1 MSSSDAFRIL
11 VATDLH
17 LGYEAKDA
25 ERKQDS
31 IRTFEEILQIA
42 TQQNVDFI
50 LLGGDMFHDNKPP
63 RWVEHE
69 TLRLLR
75 QYCLGDKPVQFEIL
89 SDQAENFGFCAF
101 PNVNYEDANLNV
113 SLPVFT
119 IHGNHDDPTGSENL
133 SIIDVLATSGLVNYF
148 GKVTDLTNVRLSPVL
163 LRKGRMLLALYGLGW
178 IRDERLH
185 RLFRESKVR
194 MLRPREWTDKWFNLL
209 VLHQNRAKH
218 GLTDYIPEDFLDEF
232 LDLVVW
238 GHEHECL
245 IEPEFNGRFHV
256 TQPGSPVATSLCPG
270 EAAPKHVGIVE
281 IAMVDG
287 KKSHKLTKI
296 RLKTVRPYYIKTV
309 SLFDLEEKVAAMGK
323 RANSKTFSEHA
334 LDFCTRHIEDMIEQ
348 SIREHPSSGP
358 QPKLPLIR
366 LRVEHGID
374 HETFSP
380 HLLARIFT
388 GRVANLR
395 DIVLFTKRRGT
406 VGKDDGA
413 VDLNCLQ
420 EIANPEALAR
430 SRVEDLVREYF
441 ETVDETLHMTV
452 LTDAAMQRA
461 MNLFVDKDCTD
472 AIMGAIKMQET
483 RAVTELGDVPES
495 KLIEEISQL
504 KTRFADQPD
513 ISAEEIER
521 RVTQISNRAERHG
534 DSDDDDAN
542 GEVSRIEDFDDD
554 DDDPDSVAKSRASRG
569 RGRGASSARR
579 GRGRARAASSSA
591 NTSSTR
597 ARGRQKRVNL

>member
-1 MSSSDAFRIL
+1 MSSSDAFKIL

-17 LGYEAKDA
+17 LGFEAKDA

-50 LLGGDMFHDNKPP
+50 LLGGDMFHENRPP

-148 GKVTDLTNVRLSPVL
+148 GKVTDLTNQ
-163 LRKGRMLLALYGLGW
+163 GEDAA
-178 IRDERLH
+178 
-185 RLFRESKVR
+185 
-194 MLRPREWTDKWFNLL
+194 PREWTEKWFNLL

-245 IEPEFNGRFHV
+245 IDPEFNGRFHV

-270 EAAPKHVGIVE
+270 EAAPKHVGILE
-281 IAMVDG
+281 ITMADG

-296 RLKTVRPYYIKTV
+296 PLKTVRPFYIKTV
-309 SLFDLEEKVAAMGK
+309 SLFDLEEKIAAMGK
-323 RANSKTFSEHA
+323 RANIKTFSEHA
-334 LDFCTRHIEDMIEQ
+334 LDFCTRHIEDMIEE
-348 SIREHPSSGP
+348 SIRDHPSDGP

-366 LRVEHGID
+366 LRVEHGAE
-374 HETFSP
+374 HETFSS
-380 HLLARIFT
+380 HLVARMFPE
-388 GRVANLR
+388 RVANPR
-395 DIVLFTKRRGT
+395 DIVLFTKRRGVT
-406 VGKDDGA
+406 KKNDGA
-413 VDLNCLQ
+413 LDMNFLR
-420 EIANPEALAR
+420 EIASAEALAR

-441 ETVDETLHMTV
+441 EKVDDSMHMTV
-452 LTDAAMQRA
+452 LTDEAMQQA

-472 AIMGAIKMQET
+472 AIMGAVRMQET
-483 RAVTELGDVPES
+483 RAVDALKEVPES

-504 KTRFADQPD
+504 KTRYADQPD
-513 ISAEEIER
+513 ISAEEIKR
-521 RVTQISNRAERHG
+521 RVTQVSNRTAELG
-534 DSDDDDAN
+534 VSDDDDN
-542 GEVSRIEDFDDD
+542 EEVSRIEDDDD
-554 DDDPDSVAKSRASRG
+554 DEDLNGASRSKRG
-569 RGRGASSARR
+569 RGRGAQSTRR

-591 NTSSTR
+591 NTSR
-597 ARGRQKRVNL
+597 GRGRQKRVNL

>member
-1 MSSSDAFRIL
+1 
-11 VATDLH
+11 
-17 LGYEAKDA
+17 
-25 ERKQDS
+25 
-31 IRTFEEILQIA
+31 
-42 TQQNVDFI
+42 
-50 LLGGDMFHDNKPP
+50 
-63 RWVEHE
+63 
-69 TLRLLR
+69 
-75 QYCLGDKPVQFEIL
+75 
-89 SDQAENFGFCAF
+89 
-101 PNVNYEDANLNV
+101 
-113 SLPVFT
+113 
-119 IHGNHDDPTGSENL
+119 
-133 SIIDVLATSGLVNYF
+133 
-148 GKVTDLTNVRLSPVL
+148 
-163 LRKGRMLLALYGLGW
+163 
-178 IRDERLH
+178 
-185 RLFRESKVR
+185 

-270 EAAPKHVGIVE
+270 
-281 IAMVDG
+281 
-287 KKSHKLTKI
+287 
-296 RLKTVRPYYIKTV
+296 
-309 SLFDLEEKVAAMGK
+309 
-323 RANSKTFSEHA
+323 
-334 LDFCTRHIEDMIEQ
+334 
-348 SIREHPSSGP
+348 SGP

-472 AIMGAIKMQET
+472 AIMGAIKMQEVG
-483 RAVTELGDVPES
+483 A
-495 KLIEEISQL
+495 L
-504 KTRFADQPD
+504 K
-513 ISAEEIER
+513 S
-521 RVTQISNRAERHG
+521 
-534 DSDDDDAN
+534 
-542 GEVSRIEDFDDD
+542 
-554 DDDPDSVAKSRASRG
+554 
-569 RGRGASSARR
+569 
-579 GRGRARAASSSA
+579 
-591 NTSSTR
+591 
-597 ARGRQKRVNL
+597 

>member
-1 MSSSDAFRIL
+1 MSSSDAFKIL

-17 LGYEAKDA
+17 LGFEAKDA

-50 LLGGDMFHDNKPP
+50 LLGGDMFHENRPP

-163 LRKGRMLLALYGLGW
+163 LRKGRLLLALYGLGW

-185 RLFRESKVR
+185 RLFRESKVK
-194 MLRPREWTDKWFNLL
+194 MLRPREWTEKWFNLL

-245 IEPEFNGRFHV
+245 IDPEFNGRFHV

-270 EAAPKHVGIVE
+270 EAAPKHVGILE
-281 IAMVDG
+281 IAMADG

-296 RLKTVRPYYIKTV
+296 PLKTVRPFYIKTV
-309 SLFDLEEKVAAMGK
+309 SLFDLEEKIAAMGK
-323 RANSKTFSEHA
+323 RANIKTFSEHA
-334 LDFCTRHIEDMIEQ
+334 LDFCTRHIEDMIEE
-348 SIREHPSSGP
+348 SIRDHPSDGP

-366 LRVEHGID
+366 LRVEHGAE
-374 HETFSP
+374 HETFSS
-380 HLLARIFT
+380 HLVARMFPE
-388 GRVANLR
+388 RVANPR
-395 DIVLFTKRRGT
+395 DIVLFTKRRGVT
-406 VGKDDGA
+406 KKNDGA
-413 VDLNCLQ
+413 LDMNFLR
-420 EIANPEALAR
+420 EIASAEALAR

-441 ETVDETLHMTV
+441 EKVDDSMHMTV
-452 LTDAAMQRA
+452 LTDEAMQQA

-472 AIMGAIKMQET
+472 AIMGAVRMQET
-483 RAVTELGDVPES
+483 RAVDALKEVPES

-504 KTRFADQPD
+504 KTRYADQPD
-513 ISAEEIER
+513 ISAEEIKR
-521 RVTQISNRAERHG
+521 RVTQVSNRTAELG
-534 DSDDDDAN
+534 VSDDDDN
-542 GEVSRIEDFDDD
+542 EEVSRIEDDDD
-554 DDDPDSVAKSRASRG
+554 DEDLNGASRSKRG
-569 RGRGASSARR
+569 RGRGAPSTRR

-591 NTSSTR
+591 NTSR
-597 ARGRQKRVNL
+597 GRGRQKRVNL

>member
-17 LGYEAKDA
+17 LGFEAKDA

-42 TQQNVDFI
+42 TEQNVDFV
-50 LLGGDMFHDNKPP
+50 LLGGDMFHENKPP

-75 QYCLGDKPVQFEIL
+75 QYCLGDKPVQFEIM

-185 RLFRESKVR
+185 RLFREGKVK

-245 IEPEFNGRFHV
+245 IDPEFNGRFHV
-256 TQPGSPVATSLCPG
+256 TQPGSPIATSLCPG
-270 EAAPKHVGIVE
+270 ESAPKHVGILE

-296 RLKTVRPYYIKTV
+296 RLKTVRPFYIKTV
-309 SLFDLEEKVAAMGK
+309 SLFDLEEKIAAMGK
-323 RANSKTFSEHA
+323 QANVKTFSEHA

-348 SIREHPSSGP
+348 SIREHPSNGP

-366 LRVEHGID
+366 LRVEHD
-374 HETFSP
+374 LEHETFSP
-380 HLLARIFT
+380 HLLSRMFPE
-388 GRVANLR
+388 RVANLR
-395 DIVLFTKRRGT
+395 DIVLFTKRRSVST
-406 VGKDDGA
+406 KNDGA
-413 VDLNCLQ
+413 VDLQCLQ
-420 EIANPEALAR
+420 EVTNVEALAR

-441 ETVDETLHMTV
+441 ETVDDSLHMTV
-452 LTDAAMQRA
+452 LTDAAMQHA

-472 AIMGAIKMQET
+472 AIMGALKMQET
-483 RAVTELGDVPES
+483 RAVDALGDVPES
-495 KLIEEISQL
+495 KLIEEISQV
-504 KTRFADQPD
+504 KMRFADEPD

-521 RVTQISNRAERHG
+521 RVTQVSNRNVRLG
-534 DSDDDDAN
+534 SSDDEDE
-542 GEVSRIEDFDDD
+542 EVSRIEDFDDD
-554 DDDPDSVAKSRASRG
+554 DDDDLDRTAKSRRG
-569 RGRGASSARR
+569 RGRGTSSSRR
-579 GRGRARAASSSA
+579 GRGRARAAASSA

-597 ARGRQKRVNL
+597 GRGRQKRVNL

>member
-1 MSSSDAFRIL
+1 MSSSDAFKIL

-25 ERKQDS
+25 ERKHDS

-185 RLFRESKVR
+185 RLFRESKVK

-245 IEPEFNGRFHV
+245 IDPEFNGRFHV

-270 EAAPKHVGIVE
+270 EAAPKHVGILE

-296 RLKTVRPYYIKTV
+296 RLKTVRPFYIKTV
-309 SLFDLEEKVAAMGK
+309 SLFDLDEKIAAMGK
-323 RANSKTFSEHA
+323 RANVKTFSEHA
-334 LDFCTRHIEDMIEQ
+334 LEFCTRHIEAMIEQ
-348 SIREHPSSGP
+348 SIRDHPSNGP

-366 LRVEHGID
+366 LRVEHGIE

-380 HLLARIFT
+380 HLVARMFPE
-388 GRVANLR
+388 RVANLR

-406 VGKDDGA
+406 VTKDDGA
-413 VDLNCLQ
+413 LDMNCLQ
-420 EIANPEALAR
+420 EVANAEALAR

-441 ETVDETLHMTV
+441 EKVDDSMHMTV
-452 LTDAAMQRA
+452 LTDGAMQQA

-472 AIMGAIKMQET
+472 AIMGAVKMQEA
-483 RAVTELGDVPES
+483 RAVDALKEVPES

-504 KTRFADQPD
+504 KTRFTDQPD

-521 RVTQISNRAERHG
+521 RVTQVSNRTIG
-534 DSDDDDAN
+534 LGGSDDDND
-542 GEVSRIEDFDDD
+542 EISRIEDFDDD
-554 DDDPDSVAKSRASRG
+554 DDEDLNGTSRSKRG
-569 RGRGASSARR
+569 RGRGASSLRR

-591 NTSSTR
+591 NTSTR
-597 ARGRQKRVNL
+597 GRGRQKRVNL